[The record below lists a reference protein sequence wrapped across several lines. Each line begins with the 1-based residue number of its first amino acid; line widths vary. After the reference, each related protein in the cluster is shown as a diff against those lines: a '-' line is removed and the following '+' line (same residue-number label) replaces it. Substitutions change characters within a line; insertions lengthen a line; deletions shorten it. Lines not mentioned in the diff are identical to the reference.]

1 MAKNHSIKC
10 TISAKDGA
18 SAVFKRVS
26 ASTIAFGVAA
36 GSFISKGITGAI
48 NGMRS
53 MVNEALQAE
62 SANVMLDAALRGV
75 GTYTPELAR
84 QFRDLAGAI
93 QDETGTSDEAVKA
106 NIALLTSMGVVSGKM
121 GVAARSTQALASLN
135 IEGSM
140 AAKAVARAIDGDIT
154 GFERLAPAVR
164 LATTT
169 EEKYAAAN
177 QLIAAGYAQQEA
189 KLQTVGG
196 AWEALKGRIG
206 DATEDIIGA
215 IFQGA
220 KLGTTFNEM
229 QASVGKFLSSS
240 TFKGFTDKL
249 RDGAGYVREIVTA
262 MSADG
267 GTKEVVSA
275 MGNVILAALKDG
287 ADYVGAKI
295 KEAFG
300 QNKRDEFDPRLA
312 GASRFWGALSGGAGV
327 SGAIT
332 AMDKPKDDDSPKQT
346 NLDAALNNLYAIVQ
360 RNVKTVEASAD
371 SSDEVAV
378 TMAQVAEATK
388 EEKKVVLDSTDA
400 LKKIEEA
407 KNKTAA
413 WELEISGHKQN
424 QAAIEGRI
432 TKLSEQEAAARQN
445 AINSQKA
452 ASQIASVGVAEYI
465 KNSREK
471 NDALKEETKANAATR
486 KRMKRLQEVVDSGGR
501 LSKSNQRDLDAFNR
515 QKNQA
520 EALVNDAA
528 RARKEAAQLAD
539 QKKQSE
545 LELKMIQSRIA
556 VATEGMRADL
566 KTAVEMQ

>member
-135 IEGSM
+135 IEGSI

-169 EEKYAAAN
+169 EEKYAAVN

-220 KLGTTFNEM
+220 KLGTTFNDM
-229 QASVGKFLSSS
+229 QASVGKFLASD

-275 MGNVILAALKDG
+275 MGNVILGALKDG

-295 KEAFG
+295 KGAFSGTKSLFGETRVKIAVAAGTSEDEARKTVYG
-300 QNKRDEFDPRLA
+300 EAEP
-312 GASRFWGALSGGAGV
+312 
-327 SGAIT
+327 
-332 AMDKPKDDDSPKQT
+332 MPKQT

-400 LKKIEEA
+400 LKKIEDA

-413 WELEISGHKQN
+413 WDLEISGHKQN
-424 QAAIEGRI
+424 QASIESRI

-520 EALVNDAA
+520 DALVNDAA
-528 RARKEAAQLAD
+528 QARKEAAQLAD